1 MIEEKYLL
9 LFANLKR
16 KQLLNKVVVNP
27 LPIFF
32 DVIYPFYFIYL
43 EMVRWMSFSCRWR
56 SITFKSVL
64 AKFFSFSR
72 VPWFFF

>member
-43 EMVRWMSFSCRWR
+43 EMVR
-56 SITFKSVL
+56 
-64 AKFFSFSR
+64 
-72 VPWFFF
+72 

>member
-32 DVIYPFYFIYL
+32 WCYL
-43 EMVRWMSFSCRWR
+43 P
-56 SITFKSVL
+56 VL
-64 AKFFSFSR
+64 FHLPRNGKVNVLFL
-72 VPWFFF
+72 